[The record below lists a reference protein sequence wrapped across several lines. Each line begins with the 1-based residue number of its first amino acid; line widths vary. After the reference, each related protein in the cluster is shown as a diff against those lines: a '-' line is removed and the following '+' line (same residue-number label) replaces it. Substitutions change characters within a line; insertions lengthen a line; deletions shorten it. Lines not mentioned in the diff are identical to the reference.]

1 MFDKLTI
8 GRRLNLGF
16 GVFIGLTITAFI
28 LTLLTLSSSRT
39 TTENVIGKVTPSV
52 AALKEFNF
60 LLQRSQ
66 TLISKWYYSKDVND
80 PGRVELEKL
89 IATDYIK
96 QKQAVT
102 RFTDSWKKSELDTWK
117 RIIGKADTLFL
128 DYRSNIMEPLVN
140 LESYN
145 DPGIYFVAENALRD
159 AESNLNDL
167 YQNLNALIT
176 QKQKSASDE
185 NDNLLNSFR
194 FLEWFVK
201 FMGLALVIGGIAVA
215 LFTARSIVKP
225 VHELKGMILTMAKGI
240 LPKTRIPER
249 KDEIGEMSNALT
261 ELIHSMERTTDFA
274 KATGMGDFDASFK
287 PLSGED
293 TLGMALLKMREDL
306 AENERILER
315 KVEERTEEVVR
326 QKSEIERKS
335 IELEEV
341 YLQLKDSI
349 HYAKRIQDTIL
360 PTSHKVKRLLPN
372 AFVLFKPKDIVSGDF
387 YWIEEKNDWI
397 YFAAVD
403 CTGHGVPGA
412 FMSLLGYNNLKD
424 ILKNAQ
430 SITPA
435 EILNQLRDNLMST
448 LSAEGSA
455 QTKDG
460 MDITL
465 CAINFKTRKLQYAA
479 AFNPLIMIRNEAME
493 IYPANKFP
501 VGFHHGDKQ
510 AFDNHEMELHPG
522 DQIFV
527 FSDGYA
533 DQFGGPNGKKFMAGN
548 FKRLL
553 QKISTYD
560 SFKQKEVLNT
570 TLMEWQGVHEQ
581 VDDVLVIGVKM
592 I

>member
-287 PLSGED
+287 PLSEED

>member
-16 GVFIGLTITAFI
+16 GIFIVLTITAFI

-80 PGRVELEKL
+80 AGRVELEKL
-89 IATDYIK
+89 IATDYVK
-96 QKQAVT
+96 QKQSVS
-102 RFTDSWKKSELDTWK
+102 RFTDSWKKTELETWK

-128 DYRSNIMEPLVN
+128 DYRLNIMEPLVN

-145 DPGIYFVAENALRD
+145 DPGIYFLAENALRD
-159 AESNLNDL
+159 AESDLNDL
-167 YQNLNALIT
+167 YQSLNALIT
-176 QKQKSASDE
+176 QKQKNASDE
-185 NDNLLNSFR
+185 NDKLLNSFR

-261 ELIHSMERTTDFA
+261 ELINSMERTTEFA
-274 KATGMGDFDASFK
+274 KATGAGEFDANFK
-287 PLSGED
+287 PLSEED

-335 IELEEV
+335 TELEEV

-360 PTSHKVKRLLPN
+360 PTSHKVKRLLPD

-387 YWIEEKNDWI
+387 YWIEEKNDWV

-424 ILKNAQ
+424 ILKNAHL
-430 SITPA
+430 ITPA
-435 EILNQLRDNLMST
+435 EILNQLRDNLIST

-455 QTKDG
+455 QAKDG

-465 CAINFKTRKLQYAA
+465 CAIHFKSRKLQYAA
-479 AFNPLIMIRNEAME
+479 AFNPLIIVRNGALT
-493 IYPANKFP
+493 IHSANKFP
-501 VGFHHGDKQ
+501 VGFHHGEKQ
-510 AFDNHEMELHPG
+510 AFENHEIELQPG

-533 DQFGGPNGKKFMAGN
+533 DQFGGPHGKKFMAGN

-553 QKISTYD
+553 EKISTYD

-570 TLMEWQGVHEQ
+570 SLIEWQGVHEQ

-592 I
+592 T